1 MLNYC
6 RYINLFFSFH
16 WKRILIAIFCFAL
29 LSSCSK
35 QTNHP
40 HFKIG
45 FSQCVGADL
54 WRRTMLEEMRI
65 ELSLHPGAEFIYKDA
80 DNNSEIQIRQVKQLL
95 AEDIDLLI
103 ISPNEARPLTPIVE
117 EAFSKGI
124 PVIVIDR
131 KTSSNLYTAY
141 VGSNNYEIG
150 KLAGDYLG
158 RTVKTNASVMEILGL
173 PGSSPTIERQKGF
186 SDALKKYPNLHLD
199 KQLYCNWLK
208 DTTKK
213 KLLQISNELKNTDIV
228 FAHND
233 MMALGAKEV
242 FKSLNLDRNMKFIGV
257 DASPGAGGGLQ
268 LIASKQLNASML
280 YPPGVKDAIRTAFSI
295 LNKTSFNKESIQPTL
310 VIDSSNVQL
319 MQIQW
324 DRISSQQNDIERQ
337 QTLLAEQQKVYNSQ
351 RVILNIIVITM
362 VVAIV
367 FGGLAFFLLN
377 ENRKTNKKLEAKN
390 HEILSQRNQL
400 IEMSAKAEVATE
412 AKLNFFTNISHEFR
426 TPLTLILL
434 PLEDLIAQIKTDS
447 VQSKNL
453 RLIHKNVIRLLRY
466 VNQLIEYR
474 KIEYDK
480 LKIKATENNLV
491 PFVKEIVDSFND
503 MAVKNNINLQFTSFT
518 NSVMVWFDVNML
530 DKVIFNLLSNAFKF
544 TKNNGLIKVSIKKPQ
559 EADEI
564 SIEVEDNGIG
574 MTEESV
580 VHAFDMFYQAD
591 SYSFKGSGLG
601 LSLSKEFMN
610 LHKGSLNVKS
620 KKGQGTTFTIK
631 LRTGDSHLLED
642 EKYTHKDQIE
652 NIYEQEK
659 IYNITPEELP
669 ILQNK
674 PADGLIKEQSIL
686 IIEDNTDLLAYLTSK
701 FETDYEVF
709 ATTNGNDGFNL
720 AFEKIPDLIISDVVL
735 PELSGKE
742 ITNKLKTDIRTSH
755 IPIILLTAKGSLEQQ
770 IEGIRNK
777 ADAYIVKPFNFD
789 YLLENVRNLLNNRQL
804 LKEHYSSE
812 YPVGNKVPIS
822 KKLDKKFLNEFSG
835 IVEANLSNEK
845 FTVDDICKNIG
856 ISRIQLYR
864 KVKALL
870 GCTITDY
877 ILSRRLQKAKY
888 LLTNED
894 LSIAEITYQ
903 TGFASPTY
911 FSTVFKGKY
920 GCTPSEYKRK
930 QHS

>member
-1 MLNYC
+1 
-6 RYINLFFSFH
+6 
-16 WKRILIAIFCFAL
+16 
-29 LSSCSK
+29 
-35 QTNHP
+35 
-40 HFKIG
+40 
-45 FSQCVGADL
+45 
-54 WRRTMLEEMRI
+54 
-65 ELSLHPGAEFIYKDA
+65 
-80 DNNSEIQIRQVKQLL
+80 
-95 AEDIDLLI
+95 
-103 ISPNEARPLTPIVE
+103 
-117 EAFSKGI
+117 
-124 PVIVIDR
+124 
-131 KTSSNLYTAY
+131 
-141 VGSNNYEIG
+141 
-150 KLAGDYLG
+150 
-158 RTVKTNASVMEILGL
+158 
-173 PGSSPTIERQKGF
+173 
-186 SDALKKYPNLHLD
+186 
-199 KQLYCNWLK
+199 
-208 DTTKK
+208 
-213 KLLQISNELKNTDIV
+213 
-228 FAHND
+228 
-233 MMALGAKEV
+233 
-242 FKSLNLDRNMKFIGV
+242 
-257 DASPGAGGGLQ
+257 
-268 LIASKQLNASML
+268 
-280 YPPGVKDAIRTAFSI
+280 
-295 LNKTSFNKESIQPTL
+295 
-310 VIDSSNVQL
+310 
-319 MQIQW
+319 
-324 DRISSQQNDIERQ
+324 
-337 QTLLAEQQKVYNSQ
+337 
-351 RVILNIIVITM
+351 
-362 VVAIV
+362 
-367 FGGLAFFLLN
+367 
-377 ENRKTNKKLEAKN
+377 
-390 HEILSQRNQL
+390 
-400 IEMSAKAEVATE
+400 
-412 AKLNFFTNISHEFR
+412 
-426 TPLTLILL
+426 
-434 PLEDLIAQIKTDS
+434 
-447 VQSKNL
+447 
-453 RLIHKNVIRLLRY
+453 
-466 VNQLIEYR
+466 
-474 KIEYDK
+474 
-480 LKIKATENNLV
+480 
-491 PFVKEIVDSFND
+491 
-503 MAVKNNINLQFTSFT
+503 
-518 NSVMVWFDVNML
+518 
-530 DKVIFNLLSNAFKF
+530 
-544 TKNNGLIKVSIKKPQ
+544 
-559 EADEI
+559 
-564 SIEVEDNGIG
+564 
-574 MTEESV
+574 